1 MIANG
6 ALSPPIFL
14 RGKSGRGHS
23 FKAELS
29 KPCAWQVPIPHPLFL
44 KTFMGR
50 RRKANP
56 SCPLSL
62 VPCPLS
68 PVPRSCLGT
77 AGAPSCAPSPDGAPG
92 PGTQGAPRDTQ
103 APEPGGGHTGTRTG
117 TELAPAGGVGDERM
131 KGRRRI
137 RVGFGAAAA
146 PGSRGV
152 LRGAVFGPQNR
163 GVPASPGGSREGAAG
178 SSGWGEGKDARPSLR
193 TS

>member
-6 ALSPPIFL
+6 VLSPPIFL
-14 RGKSGRGHS
+14 RGKSGRGRS

-29 KPCAWQVPIPHPLFL
+29 KPCAWEVPIPHPLFL

-56 SCPLSL
+56 SCPLAL

-68 PVPRSCLGT
+68 LGAVWAPRGHRPVPPAPTEPPAPAPKGHRGT
-77 AGAPSCAPSPDGAPG
+77 PKPPSW
-92 PGTQGAPRDTQ
+92 
-103 APEPGGGHTGTRTG
+103 GGGTHGDKDGDR
-117 TELAPAGGVGDERM
+117 AGPCRGCRGEEDEGS
-131 KGRRRI
+131 KKD
-137 RVGFGAAAA
+137 
-146 PGSRGV
+146 PGWFWGCCSSGEPWG
-152 LRGAVFGPQNR
+152 LHGAVFGPQNR

>member
-6 ALSPPIFL
+6 VLSPPIFL
-14 RGKSGRGHS
+14 RGKSGRGRS

-29 KPCAWQVPIPHPLFL
+29 KPCAWEVPIPHPLFL

-56 SCPLSL
+56 SCPLAL

-68 PVPRSCLGT
+68 LG
-77 AGAPSCAPSPDGAPG
+77 AVWAPSCAPSPDGAPG

-103 APEPGGGHTGTRTG
+103 TPDPGGGHTGTRTG
-117 TELAPAGGVGDERM
+117 TELAPAGGVGEKRM

-152 LRGAVFGPQNR
+152 CTVPCLVPKIEGSRRVQGDPGRGLRGLQD
-163 GVPASPGGSREGAAG
+163 
-178 SSGWGEGKDARPSLR
+178 GEKEKTHDLR
-193 TS
+193 

>member
-14 RGKSGRGHS
+14 RGKSGRGRS

-29 KPCAWQVPIPHPLFL
+29 KPCAWEVPIPHPLFL

-68 PVPRSCLGT
+68 LG
-77 AGAPSCAPSPDGAPG
+77 AVWAPSCAPSPDGAPG

-103 APEPGGGHTGTRTG
+103 APDPGGGGTH
-117 TELAPAGGVGDERM
+117 GDKDGDRAVPCRGCR
-131 KGRRRI
+131 GREDE
-137 RVGFGAAAA
+137 GSKKD
-146 PGSRGV
+146 PGWFWGCCSSGEQWG

>member
-14 RGKSGRGHS
+14 RGKSGRGRS

-29 KPCAWQVPIPHPLFL
+29 KPCAWEVPIPPPLFL
-44 KTFMGR
+44 KTLMGR

-68 PVPRSCLGT
+68 LG
-77 AGAPSCAPSPDGAPG
+77 AVWAPSCAPSPDGAPG

-137 RVGFGAAAA
+137 RVVFGAAAA

-152 LRGAVFGPQNR
+152 CAVPCLVPKIEGSRRVPGDPGRGLRGLQD
-163 GVPASPGGSREGAAG
+163 
-178 SSGWGEGKDARPSLR
+178 GEKEKTHDLR
-193 TS
+193 

>member
-6 ALSPPIFL
+6 VLSPPIFL
-14 RGKSGRGHS
+14 RGKSGRGRS

-29 KPCAWQVPIPHPLFL
+29 KPCAWEVPIPHPLFL

-56 SCPLSL
+56 SCPLAL

-68 PVPRSCLGT
+68 LGAVWAPRGHRPVPPAPTAPPAPAPKGHRGT
-77 AGAPSCAPSPDGAPG
+77 PKPPS
-92 PGTQGAPRDTQ
+92 R
-103 APEPGGGHTGTRTG
+103 GGGHTGTRTG
-117 TELAPAGGVGDERM
+117 TELAPAGGVGEKRM

-152 LRGAVFGPQNR
+152 CTVPCLVPKIEGSRRVQGDPGRGLRGLQD
-163 GVPASPGGSREGAAG
+163 
-178 SSGWGEGKDARPSLR
+178 GEKEKTHDLR
-193 TS
+193 